1 MDSAPTSIGRYE
13 ITGLVGEGGMG
24 RVYRAQDPR
33 LVRTVAIK
41 VLPPAF
47 AADKDL
53 LRRFEQ
59 EARATAALNHPGV
72 LALYD
77 VGVHEG
83 APYLVSELLEGTSLR
98 ERLDAERLTA
108 RKAIEYA
115 TQVAEAL
122 AAAHDRGIVHRD
134 LKPENLFITSQ
145 DRIKILDFG
154 LAKLVVSAN
163 PDLTRVDITG
173 TLPSM
178 ILGTPSYMPPEQAR
192 GHVADH
198 RADIFSLGCILYE
211 MLQGQRAF
219 VGENMADVLSAILK
233 DAPAPLASS
242 VERPLPPALDGI
254 VQRCL
259 AKDPAARF
267 QSASDLAF
275 ALRGLS
281 EPGTVV
287 ASPRPAVAEAANEN
301 VPRRRQKLWRGAAVA
316 TGALAAGVLI
326 GVAAMALRTAPP
338 ARPLEFLVPPP
349 VTSPA
354 FATMPLP
361 GLLPTSPQVGLSPDG
376 RLLAFVATDPSGVR
390 KLWMRALDS
399 SRPRPIRGNGRRDLM
414 AILVADQPVC
424 RDRRACQARADEGGC
439 RRGHRRAFVRATG
452 SNPRGAVCDGVLV
465 ERRND
470 SLLDWRT
477 SGSLSRQC
485 VGRVGKRGNEP
496 RRQSRRQLSQLAAV
510 SPRRSVPDVRA
521 NR

>member
-1 MDSAPTSIGRYE
+1 MDHAPTSIGRYD

-83 APYLVSELLEGTSLR
+83 APYLVTEFLEGTTLR

-134 LKPENLFITSQ
+134 LKPENLFITLQ

-154 LAKLVVSAN
+154 LAKLVESAN
-163 PDLTRVDITG
+163 PDMTRVDITG

-192 GHVADH
+192 GQVADH

-211 MLQGQRAF
+211 MLQGKRAF
-219 VGENMADVLSAILK
+219 VGENVADVLSAILK
-233 DAPAPLASS
+233 DAPDPLASS

-281 EPGTVV
+281 ESGIV
-287 ASPRPAVAEAANEN
+287 ASPRPGVAQAADEKPP
-301 VPRRRQKLWRGAAVA
+301 VPQRKRWRGAVVA
-316 TGALAAGVLI
+316 TGTLVTGVLV
-326 GVAAMALRTAPP
+326 GVAAMFLRPAPSV
-338 ARPLEFLVPPP
+338 RPLEFLVPPP
-349 VTSPA
+349 VTSPT

-361 GLLPTSPQVGLSPDG
+361 GLLPHLTGGRPLAGRAPPRVRGDRSVGRPQV
-376 RLLAFVATDPSGVR
+376 VDP
-390 KLWMRALDS
+390 RA
-399 SRPRPIRGNGRRDLM
+399 RQQQAAANRRNGRRDVV
-414 AILVADQPVC
+414 AVLVADQPIC
-424 RDRRACQARADEGGC
+424 RDRGTSQARADESRC
-439 RRGHRRAFVRATG
+439 RGRHGRAFGRAAG
-452 SNPRGAVCDGVLV
+452 SNTAGAVCHRLV
-465 ERRND
+465 VE
-470 SLLDWRT
+470 
-477 SGSLSRQC
+477 
-485 VGRVGKRGNEP
+485 
-496 RRQSRRQLSQLAAV
+496 
-510 SPRRSVPDVRA
+510 
-521 NR
+521 